1 MGVCAWV
8 CLGLLQDDEGQ
19 LLYHLPLDLEKKTI
33 FLVGLKFFSSLKK
46 IFILKMRRKCH
57 YLSTHFHTG
66 TDPTEMWTPELT
78 PGPCCITTGQVG
90 WELEVKFE
98 KI

>member
-1 MGVCAWV
+1 M
-8 CLGLLQDDEGQ
+8 
-19 LLYHLPLDLEKKTI
+19 
-33 FLVGLKFFSSLKK
+33 
-46 IFILKMRRKCH
+46 

-78 PGPCCITTGQVG
+78 PGPCCISTGQVG